1 MAADGSNFVPGLLA
15 RIWPAERRR
24 TSARLRASR
33 PANTSSAAIDAHEA
47 ELKLYRE
54 FTSRLAQ
61 LCEQAAH
68 GDLEMRLLHC
78 PEQPDL
84 ARVFL
89 SINHLLDMN
98 DGFLREVGAAL
109 AHAAQKRFYRKVL
122 VRGMRGSFRRAAQQI
137 NDASQQLANDHAE
150 LLRVDASRGT
160 MSETV
165 QRVVAGLTGT
175 AGRMKNT
182 AETLTQMVGGNDA
195 RQGQTN
201 PSVAAKNSTRDLQHA
216 VKALNEASRRI
227 GGVVH
232 LISDI
237 AEGTNI
243 LALNATIEA
252 ARAGEAGRGFAVVA
266 SEVKKL
272 AKQTT
277 RATADI
283 NLEIEAVRS
292 TAALTSQLL
301 ESLTQSI
308 RELKDSSSTLEQQS
322 EELAAAMAQF
332 AGVNHQ

>member
-1 MAADGSNFVPGLLA
+1 M
-15 RIWPAERRR
+15 WPAARRR
-24 TSARLRASR
+24 KSATLAASDAVKASSARVEQ
-33 PANTSSAAIDAHEA
+33 HEA

-61 LCEQAAH
+61 LCEQAAN
-68 GDLEMRLLHC
+68 GELEMRLLHC

-109 AHAAQKRFYRKVL
+109 AHAAQKKFYRKVL
-122 VRGMRGSFRRAAQQI
+122 LRGMRGSFRRASKEI
-137 NDASQQLANDHAE
+137 NDASQQLAKDHAE
-150 LLRVDASRGT
+150 LLRVDASRRT

-165 QRVVAGLTGT
+165 QRVVGGLTTT
-175 AGRMKNT
+175 AGRMKST
-182 AETLTQMVGGNDA
+182 AQTLTQMVGANDNA
-195 RQGQTN
+195 PGQTRA
-201 PSVAAKNSTRDLQHA
+201 SAMAKNCSRDLQHA
-216 VKALNEASRRI
+216 VQALNEASRRI

-232 LISDI
+232 LISEI

-252 ARAGEAGRGFAVVA
+252 ARAGNAGRGFAVVA

-283 NLEIEAVRS
+283 HVEIEAVRS

-308 RELKDSSSTLEQQS
+308 RELKDSSLTLEQQS
-322 EELAAAMAQF
+322 DDLAAAMTQF
-332 AGVNHQ
+332 SSVSHG